1 VVILVFFYY
10 LAFILLVGA
19 EVNSWA
25 AGQRQTAGDI
35 ATVLHEVQAHNT
47 TRGAAGPTAGQPQE
61 DLRRPEAMRKP
72 PAGESGNEPASQ
84 ASSGGEQR

>member
-61 DLRRPEAMRKP
+61 DVQRPEAMRKS
-72 PAGESGNEPASQ
+72 PAGQSGESSASQ
-84 ASSGGEQR
+84 APSGGEQR